1 MFSHMEDRA
10 RGRGQ
15 GPSGKHRG
23 RGSGTGRGGG
33 RGRGG
38 RGRRPEPPTVTKQDL
53 AAWFAGSLPD
63 DWFTEPVRVIF
74 DRDEIQVTGQLAAP
88 QVDDGGN
95 TSLAEEARIEQHR
108 ENTREQ
114 RMAVASRAQEK
125 FERVVSWGASCGE
138 TEQLFTTASSPAMT
152 RLHLEQRQ
160 VLDTLIDA
168 GVARSRS
175 DALAWC
181 VNLVAE
187 NESEWIGNLR
197 SALEAVEQ
205 AREQGPS

>member
-1 MFSHMEDRA
+1 MMFHMHDDPPGKHRRHE
-10 RGRGQ
+10 RGRGK
-15 GPSGKHRG
+15 GSRSG
-23 RGSGTGRGGG
+23 RGP
-33 RGRGG
+33 
-38 RGRRPEPPTVTKQDL
+38 GRRAEPPAASTADL

-63 DWFTEPVRVIF
+63 DWFVEPVTVIF
-74 DRDEIQVTGQLAAP
+74 DRDEIQVVGQLAAP
-88 QVDDGGN
+88 QVDSDSP
-95 TSLAEEARIEQHR
+95 TAVAEEARIEQHR
-108 ENTREQ
+108 EDTREQ
-114 RMAVASRAQEK
+114 RMAVADRAQHK
-125 FERVVSWGASCGE
+125 FGRIVSWGARCGD
-138 TEQLFTTASSPAMT
+138 TEHLFTTASSPAMT

-160 VLDTLIDA
+160 ILDTLIDA

-197 SALEAVEQ
+197 AALEAVEK